1 MGDSMLMEVA
11 AVVIALCMVILTV
24 IAVVALLRVSAAADR
39 IERLAEALEAEV
51 RPAAR
56 ALSRTA
62 DYVSEAMSVVR
73 RRIHRT
79 DDALDAVTH
88 RLVRL
93 SDRLL
98 TPLED
103 IAALLHGAG
112 VGLRYL
118 FHPRRRKD
126 S

>member
-1 MGDSMLMEVA
+1 MLIEVA
-11 AVVIALCMVILTV
+11 AVVVALCMVV
-24 IAVVALLRVSAAADR
+24 ISVVLVMALLRLNAAAER
-39 IERLAEALEAEV
+39 IERLAATLEAEV
-51 RPAAR
+51 RPVAR

-62 DYVSEAMSVVR
+62 DYVSEAMSVLR

-88 RLVRL
+88 RMVRL

-98 TPLED
+98 TPLEN

-118 FHPRRRKD
+118 LHPRRRKD

>member
-1 MGDSMLMEVA
+1 MLIEVA
-11 AVVIALCMVILTV
+11 AVVIALCMVV
-24 IAVVALLRVSAAADR
+24 ITLVAVLALLRLNAAAEK
-39 IERLAEALEAEV
+39 IERLATTLDAEI
-51 RPAAR
+51 RPVAR
-56 ALSRTA
+56 AVSRTA
-62 DYVSEAMSVVR
+62 DYVSEAVSVLR

-103 IAALLHGAG
+103 VAALLHGAG

-118 FHPRRRKD
+118 LFPRRRKD

>member
-1 MGDSMLMEVA
+1 MIIEVA
-11 AVVIALCMVILTV
+11 AVVIAFCLVVITV
-24 IAVVALLRVSAAADR
+24 VAVVALLRVNAAAEK
-39 IERLAEALEAEV
+39 IERLLTTLDAEI
-51 RPAAR
+51 RPVTR
-56 ALSRTA
+56 AVSRTA
-62 DYVSEAMSVVR
+62 DYLSEALSVVR
-73 RRIHRT
+73 RRVHRT

-93 SDRLL
+93 SDRLF

-103 IAALLHGAG
+103 VAALLHGVG

-118 FHPRRRKD
+118 LYPRRRKERD